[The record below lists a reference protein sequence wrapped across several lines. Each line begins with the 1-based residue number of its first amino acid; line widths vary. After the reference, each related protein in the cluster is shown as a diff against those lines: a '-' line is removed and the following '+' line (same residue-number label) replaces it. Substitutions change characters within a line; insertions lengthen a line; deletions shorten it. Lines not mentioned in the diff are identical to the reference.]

1 MRSPI
6 RNGEDNPYRPRHF
19 RPSADGPGDADHPL
33 TRALELSRIRLV
45 KAGAVFVIAFL
56 VISLRL
62 VDVTILETNESH
74 LNPLA
79 VAKPLE
85 YSRADIVDRN
95 GQVLAT
101 TLRTESLFADAK
113 EITDPAGTAAALA
126 RFLPD
131 TSEAELAG
139 RLKSGK
145 GFIWLHRHLTPDV
158 VDAVNELGI
167 PGLDFQPEE
176 QRVYPQ
182 GSLTAHVVG
191 YSDLDNHGLAGIER
205 SFDAALAQ
213 HQEPLQLS
221 LDVRLQAIVKE
232 EVQKAIDDFS
242 AIGGTGMIMNCRTG
256 EILAMVSLPDF
267 DPNDMSAI
275 VPATIFNRAT
285 LGVYEMGSVFKIFNT
300 ALALQNKKATL
311 DSFFDTVHPIHI
323 GRFTIHDYEPQS
335 HPITVAQIFML
346 SSNIGSAK
354 MALES
359 GGAAQEA
366 FLGSLGLLRP
376 AAIELPEVAAPH
388 YPNPW
393 RDINTM
399 TVAFGHGISVSPL
412 QTLVAANAIVNHGI
426 LIPATLVKR
435 ADGYQPAGTRVI
447 SEETSFQLRRLLRLV
462 VTDGTG
468 KNADVPG
475 YLVGGKTGTAEK
487 VSGHGYAK
495 KTLLSSFIG
504 VYPINDPEYITLVSI
519 DEPHG
524 TKKSFGFATAGW
536 TAAPATARIIARMA
550 PLLDQMPIT
559 ETAEIHNAYT
569 VDFPGKGKKI
579 AAD

>member
-1 MRSPI
+1 MKSPVV
-6 RNGEDNPYRPRHF
+6 NGDEDPCRPRHF
-19 RPSADGPGDADHPL
+19 KPSAEGPNDADHPL
-33 TRALELSRIRLV
+33 TRALDLSRIRLV
-45 KAGAVFVIAFL
+45 KMGAMFVIAFL

-62 VDVTILETNESH
+62 VDVTVLETNDSH

-85 YSRADIVDRN
+85 YSRADIIDRN
-95 GQVLAT
+95 GNLLAT
-101 TLRTESLFADAK
+101 TLRTQSLFADAK
-113 EITDPAGTAAALA
+113 QITDPAGTAASLA
-126 RFLPD
+126 KILPD
-131 TSEAELAG
+131 TGEAELET

-145 GFIWLHRHLTPDV
+145 GFIWLHRHLNPDV

-167 PGLDFQPEE
+167 PGLDFRPEE

-191 YSDLDNHGLAGIER
+191 YSGLDNHGLAGMER
-205 SFDAALAQ
+205 SFDAALDV

-221 LDVRLQAIVKE
+221 IDVRLQAIVRE
-232 EVQKAIDDFS
+232 EVQKAINDFS
-242 AIGGTGMIMNCRTG
+242 AIGGAGIIMDCHTG

-267 DPNDMSAI
+267 DPNDMSSV
-275 VPATIFNRAT
+275 VPATIFNRST

-311 DSFFDTVHPIHI
+311 DSYFDTVHPIHI
-323 GRFTIHDYEPQS
+323 GRFTIHDYEPQK

-359 GGAAQEA
+359 GGQVQES

-376 AAIELPEVAAPH
+376 AAIELPEVGAPH

-393 RDINTM
+393 HDINTM

-412 QTLVAANAIVNHGI
+412 QTLVAANAIVNNGV
-426 LIPATLVKR
+426 LIPATLIKR

-447 SEETSFQLRRLLRLV
+447 SAETSFQLRRLLRLV

-468 KNADVPG
+468 RNADVPG

-487 VSGHGYAK
+487 VSGRGYAK
-495 KTLLSSFIG
+495 KALLSSFIG
-504 VYPINDPEYITLVSI
+504 LYPINDPEYITLVSI

-524 TKKSFGFATAGW
+524 TKKSYGFATAGW

-550 PLLDQMPIT
+550 PLLGQMPIT

-569 VDFPGKGKKI
+569 VDFPGKSTKI